1 MPRIPKQSELKE
13 LPTQELQPAEQPVE
27 LKLLKQQPEESN
39 LISETPEES
48 ELIEEAPEESKL
60 LEETP
65 EESKLLEETPEE
77 TPPKAEM
84 PSDLKLENCVEIDG
98 QKIEIKPTKL
108 KYFRNKGASAYGI
121 IKAVPIHEFLTY
133 GKGVIDAERDS
144 DQLLYDFLVSVF
156 DDSTFVR
163 DHYDEMDADQVE
175 QILKI
180 FGRIN
185 HIDEKEEAAR
195 KNREAQ
201 AQQRR

>member
-1 MPRIPKQSELKE
+1 MPRIPKQSGPKE
-13 LPTQELQPAEQPVE
+13 LPTQELKPAEQPVE
-27 LKLLKQQPEESN
+27 LKLLKQQPEESD
-39 LISETPEES
+39 LISETPV
-48 ELIEEAPEESKL
+48 ESKL
-60 LEETP
+60 IEETP

-77 TPPKAEM
+77 TPPKTEM
-84 PSDLKLENCVEIDG
+84 PSDLKLENCIEIDG

-121 IKAVPIHEFLTY
+121 IKAVPIHKLLTY
-133 GKGVIDAERDS
+133 GKGTIDAERDS

>member
-1 MPRIPKQSELKE
+1 M
-13 LPTQELQPAEQPVE
+13 QPAEQPVE

>member
-1 MPRIPKQSELKE
+1 MPRTPKQSEPKE

-27 LKLLKQQPEESN
+27 LKLLKQQPEESD
-39 LISETPEES
+39 LISTTPEES
-48 ELIEEAPEESKL
+48 ELIEK
-60 LEETP
+60 TP

-77 TPPKAEM
+77 TPPKTEM

-121 IKAVPIHEFLTY
+121 IKAVPIHELLTY

-156 DDSTFVR
+156 DDSAFVR

>member
-1 MPRIPKQSELKE
+1 MPRTPKQSEPKE

-27 LKLLKQQPEESN
+27 LKLLKQQPEESD
-39 LISETPEES
+39 LISETPVES
-48 ELIEEAPEESKL
+48 ELI
-60 LEETP
+60 EETP

-77 TPPKAEM
+77 TPPKTEM

-121 IKAVPIHEFLTY
+121 IKAVPIHELLTY

>member
-27 LKLLKQQPEESN
+27 LKLLKQQPEESD
-39 LISETPEES
+39 LISETPVES
-48 ELIEEAPEESKL
+48 ELI
-60 LEETP
+60 EETP

-77 TPPKAEM
+77 TPPKTEM

-121 IKAVPIHEFLTY
+121 IKAVPIHELLTY

>member
-1 MPRIPKQSELKE
+1 MPRIPKQSGPKE
-13 LPTQELQPAEQPVE
+13 LPTQELQPAEQPAE
-27 LKLLKQQPEESN
+27 LKLLKQQPEESD
-39 LISETPEES
+39 LISETPVES
-48 ELIEEAPEESKL
+48 ELI
-60 LEETP
+60 EETP

-77 TPPKAEM
+77 TPPKTEM

-121 IKAVPIHEFLTY
+121 IKAVPIHELLTY